1 MKELIFDLS
10 KFLKTVSFNREE
22 TFRGKVNLSFKL
34 FLLDFFSSLVLGL
47 IFVVL
52 IPYKEDVNPLA
63 SYADYNYNYQLFLL
77 IKLVI
82 LVPII
87 EETCYRLH
95 LKFSPLNLAL
105 SFSLILYF
113 ILSLLTQTA
122 YYSTQ
127 GSSVYIIAICF
138 LALITLYLLIRNKSD
153 LVKQFYSKNL
163 RIIMYFSI
171 FLFSFSH
178 LANYHLTL
186 RIALLS
192 PILFLPQAISGVIY
206 SYARLRMGFVWGI
219 VLHSLANLVF
229 NLHLLFQR

>member
-1 MKELIFDLS
+1 MKDLIFDLS
-10 KFLKTVSFNREE
+10 KFLRTASYKREE

-34 FLLDFFSSLVLGL
+34 FLLDFFSSLVLG
-47 IFVVL
+47 IVFVVL
-52 IPYKEDVNPLA
+52 IPYKESVNPLTNHA
-63 SYADYNYNYQLFLL
+63 TYDYSYQLFLL
-77 IKLVI
+77 IKLVV

-87 EETCYRLH
+87 EEACYRLH

-105 SFSLILYF
+105 SFSLVLYF

-127 GSSVYIIAICF
+127 GNSVYIIGVCF
-138 LALITLYLLIRNKSD
+138 LASVFLYFLLRSKSD

-163 RIIMYFSI
+163 RIILYFSI